1 MAGIFISYRRDSS
14 RHASGR
20 LADDLAQAFGSASIF
35 RDIEGIEPGVDF
47 TRSLEKALRSCAV
60 MLVVIG
66 PQWLD
71 ASNAHGRRRLEQE
84 DDWVRLEIETALA
97 RDIRVIP
104 ILLEG
109 TTLPPAEALPAALQ
123 PLRKRQAIELADV
136 RWRGDVERLVQ
147 TLAKMPGIHRVASAE
162 PAPATR
168 GSKARQIWFGAAL
181 GVGTLILI
189 AGLFGEDEEAYVPDD
204 QQTEGSI
211 QRLRVPAPP
220 DPRHDLA
227 AVAPPADR
235 SPRGATPSAT
245 VPDLSGM
252 WRTLT
257 GESYIFE
264 QQGRNVRFEAEA
276 GGESI
281 GSGRGQLDG
290 DTLRLTMTLR
300 VQGVVLGSA
309 NCDLQPS
316 PDRSTWA
323 GMCMGPNGAFM
334 AQMFR

>member
-1 MAGIFISYRRDSS
+1 MAGIFISYRRDNS

-20 LADDLAQAFGSASIF
+20 LADDLTNAFGEASIF

-71 ASNAHGRRRLEQE
+71 AVDAQGKRRLEQP

-109 TTLPPAEALPAALQ
+109 TPLPAAEALPKALQ
-123 PLRKRQAIELADV
+123 PLRKRQAIELSDA

-147 TLAKMPGIHRVASAE
+147 TLARVPGIHRVAPASAT
-162 PAPATR
+162 PAAAPAAKG
-168 GSKARQIWFGAAL
+168 GSRKQLWIGAVL
-181 GVGTLILI
+181 GIAGLLVI
-189 AGLFGEDEEAYVPDD
+189 AGLFGESDEPPVPDGPA
-204 QQTEGSI
+204 TEDSVR
-211 QRLRVPAPP
+211 RLSVPPP
-220 DPRHDLA
+220 PGDGEPLVA
-227 AVAPPADR
+227 ASPPAAA
-235 SPRGATPSAT
+235 PAQ
-245 VPDLSGM
+245 VPDLSGL
-252 WRTLT
+252 WRTST
-257 GESYIFE
+257 GETYVFE
-264 QQGRNVRFEAEA
+264 QQGRNVSFEAEA
-276 GGESI
+276 GGQSI
-281 GSGRGQLDG
+281 GGGRGQLDG

-300 VQGVVLGSA
+300 VQGVVMGSA
-309 NCDLQPS
+309 NCDMQPS
-316 PDRSTWA
+316 PDRRSWA
-323 GMCMGPNGAFM
+323 GICMGPDGAFM